1 MADGSYAGQNGAMG
15 MRSSAFSQR
24 SDFSNWVQ
32 SWYDEVEDFPG
43 ANTSPYSQ
51 DGKTPGKMVGHYTQV
66 GPSSKVAPSIV
77 VTTQ

>member
-15 MRSSAFSQR
+15 MRSGAFSQR
-24 SDFSNWVQ
+24 SDFSNWIQ

-43 ANTSPYSQ
+43 GNVSPYSQ

-66 GPSSKVAPSIV
+66 SSLGGAICSRY
-77 VTTQ
+77 QA